1 MDITS
6 LPLNLLGL
14 KHSVREPFFSF
25 FSRAH
30 FFFELG
36 MVRLMAQPDSCWR
49 IFIMWSPHLFWDSQ
63 SFLFFSFH
71 YFSLCLDNN
80 ITYLFIIV
88 ALPLIGLID
97 FVLLTMFLSDLL
109 DKQDLWYQSHVFG
122 INGIHF
128 VFRSEIEY
136 LCTMSSIIL
145 HSKY

>member
-97 FVLLTMFLSDLL
+97 FVLLIMFLSDLL
-109 DKQDLWYQSHVFG
+109 DKQDLWYWSHVFG
-122 INGIHF
+122 IFG
-128 VFRSEIEY
+128 IEY
-136 LCTMSSIIL
+136 TIRFWIRYRIIVSCCLLSI
-145 HSKY
+145 

>member
-25 FSRAH
+25 FPRAH

-49 IFIMWSPHLFWDSQ
+49 IFIMWSHIYSRIAKV
-63 SFLFFSFH
+63 FLFFSFH
-71 YFSLCLDNN
+71 YTFLFVWPNN

-97 FVLLTMFLSDLL
+97 FVLLIMFLSDLL
-109 DKQDLWYQSHVFG
+109 DKQDLWYWSHVFG

-128 VFRSEIEY
+128 VF
-136 LCTMSSIIL
+136 
-145 HSKY
+145 

>member
-14 KHSVREPFFSF
+14 KHSVREPFFPF

-49 IFIMWSPHLFWDSQ
+49 IFIMWSHIYSRIAKV
-63 SFLFFSFH
+63 FFFFH
-71 YFSLCLDNN
+71 FTILFSLSGLT
-80 ITYLFIIV
+80 ILLTYLFIIV

-109 DKQDLWYQSHVFG
+109 DKQDLWYWSHVFG
-122 INGIHF
+122 IFG
-128 VFRSEIEY
+128 IEY
-136 LCTMSSIIL
+136 TFRFWIRNRICSIL
-145 HSKY
+145 Q